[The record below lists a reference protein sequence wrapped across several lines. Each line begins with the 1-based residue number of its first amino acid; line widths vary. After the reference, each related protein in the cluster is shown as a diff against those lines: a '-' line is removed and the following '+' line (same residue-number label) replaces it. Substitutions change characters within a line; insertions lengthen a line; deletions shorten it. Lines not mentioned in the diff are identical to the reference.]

1 MYAGSKAVQ
10 TVQILE
16 DLRLHV
22 ARENLQRAGQLPG
35 VSGNHKNR
43 PEKLV
48 NIPWKPQ
55 DILAQVSGTSPGR
68 TLSNG
73 KVTKHTLQQ
82 QFQQFVLE
90 VSRYGKCFGGKLC
103 LAAQVE

>member
-1 MYAGSKAVQ
+1 VYAGSKAVQ

-48 NIPWKPQ
+48 RFPWKPQ
-55 DILAQVSGTSPGR
+55 DILAQVSGTSLDLWYSYKTGACAI
-68 TLSNG
+68 NNN
-73 KVTKHTLQQ
+73 
-82 QFQQFVLE
+82 
-90 VSRYGKCFGGKLC
+90 
-103 LAAQVE
+103 